1 VNLKGTTMSDSE
13 ALVRAAVGAAPEE
26 PREAGRAW
34 HLPGDFLFHKAAVFA
49 AFLAAAA
56 LFATVI
62 AIAYDS
68 WPSIQT
74 FGIWRFLES
83 SEWNPVTQTFG
94 AFPFIVGTLVSSAIA
109 MILAVPVSFAIA
121 VFIAEIA
128 PSWIKR
134 PVAGAIELLAAIP
147 SIVYGL
153 WGLLV
158 FAPVFATMEP
168 WINRNL
174 GAIPG
179 IGLLFQGPPMGIGM
193 LTAGIIL
200 AIMVLPYISSI
211 MRDVFLVVP
220 SSLRES
226 AYALG
231 STTWEVAWDI
241 ILPYTRTA
249 VAGGIFLGL
258 GRALGETMAV
268 TFVIGNSNV
277 LSSSLLMP
285 SATIPSVLANEFTEA
300 TTKLYLSSLIY
311 LGLILIAVTLV
322 VRFLAVL
329 LIRHLGRREGVA
341 S

>member
-1 VNLKGTTMSDSE
+1 MNGTDPV
-13 ALVRAAVGAAPEE
+13 ARAETQPVLAERKAAPSTW
-26 PREAGRAW
+26 R
-34 HLPGDFLFHKAAVFA
+34 LSGDFLFHSAAVLA

-62 AIAYDS
+62 AITIDS
-68 WPSIQT
+68 WPAIQT
-74 FGIWRFLES
+74 FGVWRFLTS

-94 AFPFIVGTLVSSAIA
+94 ALSFIVGTLVSSAIA
-109 MILAVPVSFAIA
+109 MVLAVPLSFGTA
-121 VFIAEIA
+121 VFITEIA
-128 PSWIKR
+128 PFWIKK
-134 PVAGAIELLAAIP
+134 PIAGAVELLAGIP

-158 FAPVFATMEP
+158 FAPVFAQMEP
-168 WINRNL
+168 WINQYL
-174 GAIPG
+174 GNIPG

-211 MRDVFLVVP
+211 MRDVFLIVP

-226 AYALG
+226 AYAMG
-231 STTWEVAWDI
+231 CTTWEVAWHI
-241 ILPYTRTA
+241 TLPYTRTA
-249 VAGGIFLGL
+249 VVGGIFLGL

-277 LSSSLLMP
+277 LSPSLLMP

-311 LGLILIAVTLV
+311 LGLVLIGVTLV

-329 LIRHLGRREGVA
+329 LIRRLDRREGA
-341 S
+341 TT

>member
-1 VNLKGTTMSDSE
+1 MSDWE
-13 ALVRAAVGAAPEE
+13 AVVGANVEAQPEK
-26 PREAGRAW
+26 PRSAGRSW
-34 HLPGDFLFHKAAVFA
+34 HLPTDFLFHKAAVFA
-49 AFLAAAA
+49 AILVAGA

-62 AIAYDS
+62 AITYDS
-68 WPSIQT
+68 RTAIKA
-74 FGIWRFLES
+74 FGIWQFLKS

-109 MILAVPVSFAIA
+109 MVLSVPVSFGVA

-128 PSWIKR
+128 PVWIKK
-134 PVAGAIELLAAIP
+134 PIAGAIELLAAIP

-158 FAPVFATMEP
+158 FAPVFASFEP
-168 WINRNL
+168 WISRYL

-193 LTAGIIL
+193 LTAGIVL
-200 AIMVLPYISSI
+200 AIMVLPYTSSI
-211 MRDVFLVVP
+211 MRDVFLIVP

-226 AYALG
+226 AYAMG
-231 STTWEVAWDI
+231 ATTWEVAWNI
-241 ILPYTRTA
+241 ILPYTRSA
-249 VAGGIFLGL
+249 VVGGIFLGL

-268 TFVIGNSNV
+268 TFVIGNSNT
-277 LSSSLLMP
+277 LSPSLLMP

-300 TTKLYLSSLIY
+300 TTQLYLSSLIY
-311 LGLILIAVTLV
+311 LGLILIAVTLL

-329 LIRHLGRREGVA
+329 LIRRLGSREGA
-341 S
+341 AA

>member
-1 VNLKGTTMSDSE
+1 MNGSD
-13 ALVRAAVGAAPEE
+13 VAVQSGIQPASDE
-26 PREAGRAW
+26 PKSVGRSWRLSA
-34 HLPGDFLFHKAAVFA
+34 DFLFHKAAVFA

-68 WPSIQT
+68 WTAIQT
-74 FGIWRFLES
+74 FGIWGFLKS
-83 SEWNPVTQTFG
+83 SQWNPVTQTFG
-94 AFPFIVGTLVSSAIA
+94 AFPFIVGTLVSSTIA
-109 MILAVPVSFAIA
+109 MVLGVPVSFGIA

-128 PSWIKR
+128 PPWIKR

-158 FAPVFATMEP
+158 FAPVFASIEP
-168 WINRNL
+168 WINDHL

-200 AIMVLPYISSI
+200 AIMVLPYMSSI

-226 AYALG
+226 AYAMG
-231 STTWEVAWDI
+231 ATTWEVAWQI
-241 ILPYTRTA
+241 ILPYTRSA
-249 VAGGIFLGL
+249 VIGGIFLGL

-285 SATIPSVLANEFTEA
+285 GATIPSVLANEFTEA

-311 LGLILIAVTLV
+311 LGLILIAVTLT
-322 VRFLAVL
+322 VRLLAVL
-329 LIRHLGRREGVA
+329 LMRRLGRREGA
-341 S
+341 PA

>member
-1 VNLKGTTMSDSE
+1 MSGSD
-13 ALVRAAVGAAPEE
+13 VAVGVVGGPASGKPKVV
-26 PREAGRAW
+26 GRPW
-34 HLPGDFLFHKAAVFA
+34 RLPVDFLFHKLAVLA

-56 LFATVI
+56 LFATVA

-68 WPSIQT
+68 RVSIHT

-94 AFPFIVGTLVSSAIA
+94 AFPFIIGTLVSSAIA
-109 MILAVPVSFAIA
+109 MILAVPVSFGIA

-128 PSWIKR
+128 PVWIKK

-158 FAPVFATMEP
+158 FAPVFSQIEP
-168 WINRNL
+168 WISRYL

-179 IGLLFQGPPMGIGM
+179 IGLLFQGPPVGIGM
-193 LTAGIIL
+193 LTAGIVL
-200 AIMVLPYISSI
+200 AIMILPYISSI
-211 MRDVFLVVP
+211 MRDVFIAVP
-220 SSLRES
+220 PSLRES
-226 AYALG
+226 AYAMG
-231 STTWEVAWDI
+231 ATTWEVARHI
-241 ILPYTRTA
+241 MLPYTRSA
-249 VAGGIFLGL
+249 VVGGVFLGL

-277 LSSSLLMP
+277 LSASLLMP
-285 SATIPSVLANEFTEA
+285 GATIPSVLANEFTEA
-300 TTKLYLSSLIY
+300 TTQLYLSSLIY
-311 LGLILIAVTLV
+311 LGLILIVVTLV

-329 LIRHLGRREGVA
+329 LIRRLGRREGTA
-341 S
+341 T

>member
-1 VNLKGTTMSDSE
+1 MNGSD
-13 ALVRAAVGAAPEE
+13 VAVGIGTRPTSEE
-26 PREAGRAW
+26 PEAAGRSW
-34 HLPGDFLFHKAAVFA
+34 HLPADFLFHKAAVFA

-68 WPSIQT
+68 RLAIRA
-74 FGIWRFLES
+74 FGIWGFLKS
-83 SEWNPVTQTFG
+83 NEWNPVTQVFG
-94 AFPFIVGTLVSSAIA
+94 AFPFILGTLVSSAIA
-109 MILAVPVSFAIA
+109 MILSVPVSFGVA

-128 PSWIKR
+128 PAWIKR
-134 PVAGAIELLAAIP
+134 PIAGAIELLAAIP

-158 FAPVFATMEP
+158 FAPVFGNLEP
-168 WINRNL
+168 WISQYL

-179 IGLLFQGPPMGIGM
+179 IGLLFQGPPAGIGM
-193 LTAGIIL
+193 LTAGIVL
-200 AIMVLPYISSI
+200 AIMVLPYTSSI

-226 AYALG
+226 AYAMG
-231 STTWEVAWDI
+231 ATTWEVAWNI
-241 ILPYTRTA
+241 ILPYTRSA
-249 VAGGIFLGL
+249 VIGGIFLGL

-268 TFVIGNSNV
+268 TFVIGNSNMI
-277 LSSSLLMP
+277 SSSLLMP

-300 TTKLYLSSLIY
+300 TTDLYRSSLIY
-311 LGLILIAVTLV
+311 LGLILIAVTLL

-329 LIRHLGRREGVA
+329 LIRRLGRREGA
-341 S
+341 SA

>member
-1 VNLKGTTMSDSE
+1 MNGSD
-13 ALVRAAVGAAPEE
+13 VAVSIGGGPVAEE
-26 PREAGRAW
+26 PEIAGRPW
-34 HLPGDFLFHKAAVFA
+34 RLPVDFLFHKAAVFA

-68 WPSIQT
+68 RISIEA
-74 FGIWRFLES
+74 FGVWRFLKS

-94 AFPFIVGTLVSSAIA
+94 AFPFIIGTLVSSAIA
-109 MILAVPVSFAIA
+109 MILAVPISFGVA

-128 PSWIKR
+128 PAWIKK

-158 FAPVFATMEP
+158 FAPVFSQVEP
-168 WINRNL
+168 WINQYL

-179 IGLLFQGPPMGIGM
+179 IGLLFQGPPVGIGM
-193 LTAGIIL
+193 LTAGIVL
-200 AIMVLPYISSI
+200 AIMILPYISSI
-211 MRDVFLVVP
+211 MRDVFIAVP

-226 AYALG
+226 SYAMG
-231 STTWEVAWDI
+231 ATTWEVAWQI
-241 ILPYTRTA
+241 ILPYTRSA
-249 VAGGIFLGL
+249 VVGGVFLGL

-300 TTKLYLSSLIY
+300 TTQLYLSSLIY

-329 LIRHLGRREGVA
+329 LIRRLGRREGA
-341 S
+341 ST

>member
-1 VNLKGTTMSDSE
+1 MNGSDP
-13 ALVRAAVGAAPEE
+13 AARIDIQSAPAERKAAP
-26 PREAGRAW
+26 RTRRLA
-34 HLPGDFLFHKAAVFA
+34 GDFLFHKAAVFA

-56 LFATVI
+56 LFATVA

-68 WPSIQT
+68 RQAIET
-74 FGIWRFLES
+74 FGVWRFLKS

-94 AFPFIVGTLVSSAIA
+94 ALSFIVGTLVSSAIA
-109 MILAVPVSFAIA
+109 MILAVPLSFGTA
-121 VFIAEIA
+121 VFITEIA
-128 PSWIKR
+128 PFWIKK
-134 PVAGAIELLAAIP
+134 PIAGAIELLAGIP

-158 FAPVFATMEP
+158 FAPVFAQIEP
-168 WINRNL
+168 WVNQYL

-200 AIMVLPYISSI
+200 AIMILPYISSI
-211 MRDVFLVVP
+211 MRDVFLIVP

-226 AYALG
+226 AYAMG
-231 STTWEVAWDI
+231 CTTWEVAWHI
-241 ILPYTRTA
+241 TLPYTRSA
-249 VAGGIFLGL
+249 VVGGMFLGL

-268 TFVIGNSNV
+268 TFVIGNSNT
-277 LSSSLLMP
+277 LSASLLMP

-300 TTKLYLSSLIY
+300 TTKLYVSSLIY
-311 LGLILIAVTLV
+311 LGLVLIAVTLV

-329 LIRHLGRREGVA
+329 LIRHLQRGEGA
-341 S
+341 ST

>member
-1 VNLKGTTMSDSE
+1 MSDSDI
-13 ALVRAAVGAAPEE
+13 ALGADLRPMSEE
-26 PREAGRAW
+26 PRSVGRWW
-34 HLPGDFLFHKAAVFA
+34 HLPGDSLFHAAAVFA

-68 WPSIQT
+68 RTSIEA
-74 FGIWRFLES
+74 FGVWRFLKS

-109 MILAVPVSFAIA
+109 MILSVPVSFGVA

-128 PSWIKR
+128 PSWIKK

-158 FAPVFATMEP
+158 FAPVFSSVEP
-168 WINRNL
+168 WISQYL

-193 LTAGIIL
+193 LTAGIVL
-200 AIMVLPYISSI
+200 AIMVLPYTSSI
-211 MRDVFLVVP
+211 MRDVFLIVP

-226 AYALG
+226 AYAMG
-231 STTWEVAWDI
+231 ATTWEVAWDI
-241 ILPYTRTA
+241 ILPYTRSA
-249 VAGGIFLGL
+249 VTGGIFLGL

-277 LSSSLLMP
+277 LSPSLLMP

-300 TTKLYLSSLIY
+300 TTQLYLSSLIY

-329 LIRHLGRREGVA
+329 LIRRLGRREGVSA
-341 S
+341 

>member
-1 VNLKGTTMSDSE
+1 MNGSD
-13 ALVRAAVGAAPEE
+13 VAVGAETRPAPEE
-26 PREAGRAW
+26 PGSIARVW
-34 HLPGDFLFHKAAVFA
+34 PFSGDFLFHKAAVVA
-49 AFLAAAA
+49 AILAAAT

-68 WPSIQT
+68 RISIER
-74 FGIWRFLES
+74 FGIWDFIKS

-94 AFPFIVGTLVSSAIA
+94 ALPFIVGTLVSSAIA
-109 MILAVPVSFAIA
+109 MIIAVPLSFGVA
-121 VFIAEIA
+121 VFIVEIA
-128 PSWIKR
+128 PAWIKQ
-134 PVAGAIELLAAIP
+134 PIAGAIELLAGIP

-158 FAPVFATMEP
+158 FAPVFSNIEP
-168 WINRNL
+168 WIDQNF

-179 IGLLFQGPPMGIGM
+179 LGVLFQGPPMGIGM
-193 LTAGIIL
+193 LTAGIVL

-211 MRDVFLVVP
+211 MRDVFLIVP

-226 AYALG
+226 AYAMG
-231 STTWEVAWDI
+231 ATTWEVAWNI
-241 ILPYTRTA
+241 MLPYTRTA
-249 VAGGIFLGL
+249 VIGGIFLGL

-277 LSSSLLMP
+277 MSPSLLMP

-300 TTKLYLSSLIY
+300 TTQLYLSSLIY
-311 LGLILIAVTLV
+311 LGLILIAVTLT

-329 LIRHLGRREGVA
+329 LIRRLGSREGA
-341 S
+341 SA